1 MAKRILHYC
10 VLFVVL
16 VFVQVL
22 VCNNICIFNVATP
35 FIFVYF
41 LIRLPID
48 MRINWVLTLS
58 FLTGLIVDVFS
69 DTQGMNALACT
80 LLGAVRNTVFG
91 LYVTR
96 KDEIADTIPSIK
108 SLGISVYM
116 KYLLTMTLLYCV
128 IIVSIEAF
136 TFHNALM
143 SVLRALSST
152 ILSFVVMLGI
162 VVIIVCIGIKQCLEI
177 VSEFSRDTVI
187 FQKTAIT

>member
-80 LLGAVRNTVFG
+80 LLGVVRNTVFG

-162 VVIIVCIGIKQCLEI
+162 DSLVNTKHEKGL
-177 VSEFSRDTVI
+177 
-187 FQKTAIT
+187 

>member
-1 MAKRILHYC
+1 MHASWGGEK
-10 VLFVVL
+10 
-16 VFVQVL
+16 
-22 VCNNICIFNVATP
+22 
-35 FIFVYF
+35 
-41 LIRLPID
+41 
-48 MRINWVLTLS
+48 
-58 FLTGLIVDVFS
+58 
-69 DTQGMNALACT
+69 
-80 LLGAVRNTVFG
+80 FG

-162 VVIIVCIGIKQCLEI
+162 DSLVNTKHEKGL
-177 VSEFSRDTVI
+177 
-187 FQKTAIT
+187 

>member
-136 TFHNALM
+136 TFHNTLM

-162 VVIIVCIGIKQCLEI
+162 DSLVNTKYEKGL
-177 VSEFSRDTVI
+177 
-187 FQKTAIT
+187 

>member
-69 DTQGMNALACT
+69 DTQG
-80 LLGAVRNTVFG
+80 
-91 LYVTR
+91 
-96 KDEIADTIPSIK
+96 K
-108 SLGISVYM
+108 
-116 KYLLTMTLLYCV
+116 
-128 IIVSIEAF
+128 
-136 TFHNALM
+136 
-143 SVLRALSST
+143 
-152 ILSFVVMLGI
+152 
-162 VVIIVCIGIKQCLEI
+162 
-177 VSEFSRDTVI
+177 
-187 FQKTAIT
+187 